1 MARPADLERA
11 RSLSRSLSLVRL
23 FERWR
28 DDLGVPLDSVPLSL
42 SPPPLSRGR
51 LLVPLLLLS
60 PPVASGVLAD
70 LSFLPSSPAVSLP
83 AVLAGMLTRLLAAPA
98 VDEL

>member
-23 FERWR
+23 FERCR

-70 LSFLPSSPAVSLP
+70 LWGSSPASLPP